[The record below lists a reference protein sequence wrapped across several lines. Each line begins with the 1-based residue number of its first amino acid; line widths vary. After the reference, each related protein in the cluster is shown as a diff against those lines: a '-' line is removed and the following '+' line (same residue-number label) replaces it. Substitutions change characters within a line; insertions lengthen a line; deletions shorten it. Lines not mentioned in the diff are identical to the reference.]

1 MAYTAFGQRR
11 KGDWRA
17 SDPLLPIIPALTNR
31 GFTGHEHIDEMG
43 FIHMNGRV
51 YDPQIGRFLSA
62 DPHIQDPYNTQSYN
76 RYSYVMNNP
85 LKYTDP
91 SGYWWNP
98 FKAAAKAWRSV
109 WRGVKKY
116 GRQIVAIVV
125 AIYTGG
131 ATLAA
136 GWSVWAS
143 GAAAGFSGGAIS
155 TGSLKGAIRGA
166 VLGGVTASVANHIG
180 YGKSSFAKWAQ
191 KDIYNKAIAHGLS
204 QGAIS
209 QVSGGNFK
217 EGFLGGAFSSY
228 TGDAWLD
235 TSSGGVFIDT
245 MISSVSGG
253 IAAEL
258 GGGKFAN
265 GARSAAFVSLYNRFG
280 RRFTNPREAY
290 NRATGNV
297 DILGRNRQQQQYEK
311 NLRMKNHL
319 RKSEFLISYNRRLHE
334 MLGNL
339 DDPRTCD
346 IGDDYKWKKTWK
358 KTWKQTWKK
367 YP

>member
-1 MAYTAFGQRR
+1 
-11 KGDWRA
+11 
-17 SDPLLPIIPALTNR
+17 
-31 GFTGHEHIDEMG
+31 
-43 FIHMNGRV
+43 MNGRV

-143 GAAAGFSGGAIS
+143 GAAAGFAGGAIS

-265 GARSAAFVSLYNRFG
+265 GARSAAFVSLYNHNG
-280 RRFTNPREAY
+280 SAY
-290 NRATGNV
+290 
-297 DILGRNRQQQQYEK
+297 E
-311 NLRMKNHL
+311 
-319 RKSEFLISYNRRLHE
+319 
-334 MLGNL
+334 
-339 DDPRTCD
+339 
-346 IGDDYKWKKTWK
+346 GDDYAIYQDDGLEHFHEPPLKSSTPLINIFGSIKFIGSAVKNTVTRILCVTVILCAPSNPISNTARDFLEDTHRLKNIYGRIRKDSNKKKIDNIMNK
-358 KTWKQTWKK
+358 K
-367 YP
+367 